1 MEISVILG
9 MIAEVAM
16 KARLLRERL
25 KKCPESVS
33 EVSVRLDVLEQEM
46 FLCMIEFEDAMDT

>member
-1 MEISVILG
+1 MEVSVVLG

-25 KKCPESVS
+25 KKNPDSVS
-33 EVSVRLDVLEQEM
+33 EVSIRLDALEQEM
-46 FLCMIEFEDAMDT
+46 FLCMIEFEDAMST